1 MDNQQLRTRIKKQR
15 AALTDNEIKHKSD
28 LIANQ
33 LHASTQFIE
42 AKHVA
47 YYLPVSGEADP
58 TSLFTGKTDKKELY
72 LPVLKQAGAT
82 GLHFIKVH
90 KATLFETNKYG
101 IQEPV
106 GTSNDLIEAEEL
118 DLVIAPLVSFDR
130 QGNRVGMGG
139 GFYDRTFAFKQ
150 SLPIR
155 KPLLIGYAYDFQCS
169 DTLTP
174 ESWDVKLD
182 GVVTESGLTLF

>member
-15 AALTDNEIKHKSD
+15 ATLALDEIKQKSAI
-28 LIANQ
+28 IANQ
-33 LHASTQFIE
+33 LQASIQFIE

-47 YYLPVSGEADP
+47 YYLPISGEADP
-58 TSLFTGKTDKKELY
+58 TSLFTGKADQKEQY
-72 LPVLKQAGAT
+72 LPVLKQTGGI

-90 KATLFETNKYG
+90 ETTLFGTNKYG

-106 GTSNDLIEAEEL
+106 LASNDLIKAEEL
-118 DLVIAPLVSFDR
+118 DLVIMPLVSFDQ

-150 SLPIR
+150 SVQAR
-155 KPLLIGYAYDFQCS
+155 KPLLIGYAYEFQCS
-169 DTLTP
+169 DTLAP

-182 GVVTESGLTLF
+182 GVVTENGFMLF